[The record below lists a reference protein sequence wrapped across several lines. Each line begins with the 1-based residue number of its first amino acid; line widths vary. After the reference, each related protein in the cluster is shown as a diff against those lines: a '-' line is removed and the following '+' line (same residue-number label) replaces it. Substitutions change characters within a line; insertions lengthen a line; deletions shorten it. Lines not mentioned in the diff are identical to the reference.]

1 MSRLVPEGSGIQTPR
16 PRRWQTSRNVALLPG
31 RKSKKGNRSRR
42 PGSVHFS
49 PGRTHLRLQR
59 RSLLWSRRPRAG
71 CARVPSAGSWGAEG
85 SASCPAPRPCLPPGN
100 VFPVTCH
107 VCFCTGQGVWKDA
120 VTRRTRGAAWAAP
133 ERPSAGSCSQRPR
146 LQRPSLRDPATGS
159 RPCAPRNGWLWQ
171 EQGCHQ
177 GHPSRPQSR
186 WPSVHDSGPNGTSSP
201 VEVSG
206 EGCRRNQ
213 GTGSVSR
220 GAVTPRGQPWP
231 RAVPEAHGSVLHGGT
246 AQAEGGSWGQSP
258 RGLEFRACVHT
269 RPKA

>member
-1 MSRLVPEGSGIQTPR
+1 M
-16 PRRWQTSRNVALLPG
+16 ALLPG

-120 VTRRTRGAAWAAP
+120 VTRRTRGLPLNGHLQAAAP
-133 ERPSAGSCSQRPR
+133 RGPGSSAPPSGTPPQAAAPVPLGMGGCGRSKAAIKDTPPDPSPAGPLSTILAPMGRPVLWRCLVKGAVVIRGPGLSPGELSLRGGSPGPGRSLRLTALSFMVARPRRRADLGGSPHAGWSSGLAPTPAPRPSPHV
-146 LQRPSLRDPATGS
+146 
-159 RPCAPRNGWLWQ
+159 WL
-171 EQGCHQ
+171 H
-177 GHPSRPQSR
+177 
-186 WPSVHDSGPNGTSSP
+186 V
-201 VEVSG
+201 
-206 EGCRRNQ
+206 
-213 GTGSVSR
+213 
-220 GAVTPRGQPWP
+220 
-231 RAVPEAHGSVLHGGT
+231 
-246 AQAEGGSWGQSP
+246 
-258 RGLEFRACVHT
+258 
-269 RPKA
+269 